1 MAGWKQVTLLS
12 AVFFTITLAGDFIV
26 TEIDSGGREFMLMFM
41 ENRVENPNSFNLELF
56 ITPVDSNTLPLR
68 NVSVALHQIFQSS
81 SSNQVVTFSSNTVGH
96 MLIPAEFRMPRD
108 SSLSNRGVHIEASE
122 DVVIYGVNKEEFSTD
137 GFLAIPSDAVGQE
150 YYTVSYAPPTYTC
163 EFGLAALE
171 DGTVV
176 TVTFPQRQGTG
187 QSIGVN
193 FLGQVYTNGDSFNI
207 TMNKHHTLQIQS
219 GNQADLTG
227 THIMSTKKISV
238 FSGNARTSVNGVSRD
253 HLVEQLPPVESW
265 GKNFSIVPI
274 PDRPTGDL
282 IKIIGGS
289 ANTIV
294 GITNTSGTFLHN
306 IARAGDFYQTIISGN
321 SYVFATKPILVT
333 QIVYSQTSNADLADP
348 SMIIVPPMEQYD
360 SKYQFSLP
368 QAARGT
374 YVNQFL
380 VTIRQDQTAG
390 LLINGKTL
398 QAFGITNI
406 DWKPIPGTPY
416 MGTDFNIPSSS
427 ASFELSH
434 TSGSVTFMG
443 VLYGAGDK
451 ESYGFPL
458 GMRLVTLNPI
468 PTTPSPVVIVGATGP
483 TGPAG
488 ATGAAGPTGPTGL
501 QGGPGPVGPTGP
513 SGAAGVAGPTG
524 AAGPTGQSGNPGV
537 QGMTG
542 NAGPKGE
549 KGRAGATGPP
559 GLAGL
564 NGMTG
569 PKGIQG
575 PTGPRGTNGRPGPTG
590 AIGNTGPVGQ
600 TGQTGALGATGR
612 VGQTGPRGETGQVG
626 NTGPRGA
633 SGPTGAKGDEGIG
646 IQGRTGPTGQTGLN
660 GVAGRIGPTGAT
672 GQRGQTGAV
681 GAQGRTGPTGST
693 GARGVAGQ
701 TGAVGQT
708 GRQGNSGPTGSVGAT
723 GPKGERGMIGV
734 TGATGQKGAIGQTGL
749 TGMAGPTG
757 AQGVTGNTGQTGPN
771 GPVGSTGAQGNTG
784 PVGRTGATGQKG
796 NQGSQGVTGPF
807 GRTGA
812 TGPTGAQ
819 GRTGEKGQKGAQG
832 VSGVVGP
839 TGSTGAQGDVG
850 ASGPTGAAGQKG
862 QKGTQGIQGVSG
874 PEGRT
879 GSTGHQG
886 AVGSTGA
893 QGSSGPTG
901 RTGSMGSSGPQGRTG
916 QTGIT
921 GASGPTGA
929 KGMIGASGPTG
940 TTGPKGQ
947 KGTQGVSG
955 ITGRAGPTGAKGAK
969 GQQGVSGLTGAMG
982 PTGMRGQQGASGIT
996 GSAGP
1001 TGQRGMQGIQGQ
1013 TGVPGRT
1020 GPVGS
1025 TGPMGRVGIQ
1035 GLTGSTGA
1043 QGNSGPTGPVGP
1055 TGAKGVQGNSGIRG
1069 RLGPTG
1075 PDGPTGSQGQ
1085 SGLTGRT
1092 GSTGPQG
1099 ITGNAGPTG
1108 AQGTTGGKGVKGVP
1122 GLTGRTGATG
1132 PTGAVGATGAQGPTG
1147 PIGRTGAT
1155 GPTGMKGMKGEQGIS
1170 GQRGLI
1176 GPTGGTGEKGAKGIK
1191 GVVGNTGAS
1200 GQTGAEGPTG
1210 RQGTTGTVGPTGQTG
1225 AQGAVGN
1232 TGPVGRTGSTGP
1244 TGANG
1249 LTGAQ
1254 GQSGVT
1260 GATGN
1265 TGPVGNTGQ
1274 TGPVGATG
1282 ARGANGLTGSVGPT
1296 GSTGI
1301 SGPHGRT
1308 GATGPTGQKGEQGIS
1323 GPHGPTG
1330 PIGNIGPTGAT
1341 GPAGR
1346 TGISGPIGFTGQI
1359 GARGP
1364 TGPKGEVGVS
1374 GVRGPTGAAGLKG
1387 DRGVS
1392 GATGSMGPTGPS
1404 GEVTEDTDE
1413 CLVNNGGCSQIC
1425 VNTIGSFY
1433 CACRQGYSLTLA
1445 DLTVWPTDTEASGCA
1460 RFPTP
1465 GNRRKRD
1472 IPASIT
1478 IKDSAGTEFAVMF
1491 MENRVDEYDTTL
1503 DLELFIAPGFNATPP
1518 FTFNISYH
1526 LNGNYIAQSKEL
1538 LPNKVLMVTIPWA
1551 MRMQGTALDNKGI
1564 LIQSHQEI
1572 VVYGVNKHKFS
1583 NDGFLGLPASVLGLE
1598 YYTVCYSPATYA
1610 CEFGIAGVHDG
1621 TTVRITLP
1629 AKASP
1634 PVKVAYAGVE
1644 YGNGGVF
1651 TVTVNRYSSLEIQ
1664 SAKDTD
1670 LTGTHIVS
1678 DKPIALFSGNIRT
1691 VVDTGVSRDHLVEQI
1706 PPVQSWGKNFA
1717 TVPIPQRTVG
1727 DHFKIIASQ
1736 ANTKVTLKRS
1746 ASVAAEIYDINDAGG
1761 FRTLSIGSSE
1771 FTHISSDKPILV
1783 VQFVKSQRNPSEPAD
1798 PSMIVVPPIEQYS
1811 SHYRFAT
1818 TSSATST
1825 SYTNYFMMVI
1835 PRGKETELQL
1845 NGQTIQAT
1853 WTTIGDTDYLG
1864 GFVTLPAGTEEQ
1876 AQTLIHSD
1884 SSVRFM
1890 GILYGGGDRESYAY
1904 PIGTKLE
1911 IINPLGEEPVVT
1923 CHNDASG
1930 SYCTCLMGDGTSLP
1944 FNGSYCLDQNVDC
1957 VAREQEYTTCECRT
1971 TYNVVVPLNM
1981 STCHNVNECARMNG
1995 GCEHFCNDTV
2005 GSYFCSCRDGFQL
2018 SSDMH
2023 ECIAPPPQAAD
2034 VNECAINNGGCSHY
2048 CVNTVG
2054 SYYCACPSGYH
2065 LSRANV
2071 TVWDNETTAD
2081 KCEIAAAPTRKKRSA
2096 FSEIVT
2102 FVDSSG
2108 KDFMLMFME
2117 NRIEFPKRNPL
2128 ELWVTPSSKVT
2139 NNVTV
2144 NVRTAMSSVVR
2155 SITVSPETVNKIDL
2169 PYELRMS
2176 GTRKTNQ
2183 GILVTASD
2191 DLVVYGIN
2199 KEEYSTDGFLG
2210 LPVDALGDDYF
2221 VVTYAPPTTNCEIG
2235 LAGVHNNTQLTII
2248 FPDDAE
2254 PPVSVFY
2261 EGIEYSNGNTLQTT
2275 INRFQTIQLQS
2286 NNKGD
2291 LTGTF
2296 IHSSDPVSV
2305 FSGNVR
2311 TSVGTGGSRDHLV
2324 EQIPPI
2330 QSWGK
2335 RFATVPIPER
2345 TIGDVFRIVSSK
2357 SNTRVNIY
2365 KNSGNREEVIAKK
2378 GGFVEM
2384 IFNSTDYSYITASE
2398 PILVV
2403 QIVQSQVS
2411 STASEEADP
2420 AMILI
2425 PPIEQY
2431 SNNYHF
2437 ATTSAAI
2444 GQYRN
2449 FFMIVIPYAYR
2460 YKLLLD
2466 KKILSSVRW
2475 TDIPNTNPPLSGG
2488 YIQLN
2493 DNVPYHSLTN
2503 VNPEVTFMGIL
2514 YGAGDRESYAYPIGT
2529 RLEIINRIPLP
2540 VQCFQDEVGEYCTC
2554 PVGNRVLPFNGTY
2567 CKVSD
2572 VHCWHPEYHEK
2583 YCACHVDGRIIPLNK
2598 SNCENTNECEINNG
2612 GCAHMCNDTV
2622 GSYFCQCK
2630 DGYMLAADRHLCLA
2644 EDRCGMERGLC
2655 QVRCVNVYPGSY
2667 KCECDP
2673 GYELAQDNF
2682 TCTDVNECQ
2691 LSYPCQHKCKNV
2703 VGSFS
2708 CECDT
2713 NGFRLN
2719 VDGRSCDDINEC
2731 NEIPGVCGNGTC
2743 ENKYGSFYCS
2753 DRTSGVRALPSRQAS
2768 GQMGI
2773 DSTDLGLWLTIIS
2786 GGVGVALMAVLVIVI
2801 TQCRANARGNKSE
2814 RLEEG
2819 DHPSTSG
2826 EVFPRFSHPE
2836 REESSIRYDQPT
2848 TDSESGSRQAD
2859 CRL

>member
-1 MAGWKQVTLLS
+1 
-12 AVFFTITLAGDFIV
+12 LAGDFIV

-81 SSNQVVTFSSNTVGH
+81 SSNQVVTFSSNT
-96 MLIPAEFRMPRD
+96 
-108 SSLSNRGVHIEASE
+108 
-122 DVVIYGVNKEEFSTD
+122 
-137 GFLAIPSDAVGQE
+137 
-150 YYTVSYAPPTYTC
+150 
-163 EFGLAALE
+163 
-171 DGTVV
+171 
-176 TVTFPQRQGTG
+176 
-187 QSIGVN
+187 
-193 FLGQVYTNGDSFNI
+193 
-207 TMNKHHTLQIQS
+207 
-219 GNQADLTG
+219 
-227 THIMSTKKISV
+227 
-238 FSGNARTSVNGVSRD
+238 
-253 HLVEQLPPVESW
+253 
-265 GKNFSIVPI
+265 
-274 PDRPTGDL
+274 
-282 IKIIGGS
+282 
-289 ANTIV
+289 
-294 GITNTSGTFLHN
+294 
-306 IARAGDFYQTIISGN
+306 
-321 SYVFATKPILVT
+321 
-333 QIVYSQTSNADLADP
+333 TSNADLADP

-1404 GEVTEDTDE
+1404 G
-1413 CLVNNGGCSQIC
+1413 
-1425 VNTIGSFY
+1425 
-1433 CACRQGYSLTLA
+1433 
-1445 DLTVWPTDTEASGCA
+1445 
-1460 RFPTP
+1460 FPTP

-1691 VVDTGVSRDHLVEQI
+1691 VVDTG
-1706 PPVQSWGKNFA
+1706 
-1717 TVPIPQRTVG
+1717 
-1727 DHFKIIASQ
+1727 

-2311 TSVGTGGSRDHLV
+2311 TS
-2324 EQIPPI
+2324 
-2330 QSWGK
+2330 
-2335 RFATVPIPER
+2335 
-2345 TIGDVFRIVSSK
+2345 
-2357 SNTRVNIY
+2357 
-2365 KNSGNREEVIAKK
+2365 
-2378 GGFVEM
+2378 
-2384 IFNSTDYSYITASE
+2384 
-2398 PILVV
+2398 
-2403 QIVQSQVS
+2403 SQVS

-2598 SNCENTNECEINNG
+2598 SNCE
-2612 GCAHMCNDTV
+2612 
-2622 GSYFCQCK
+2622 K
-2630 DGYMLAADRHLCLA
+2630 
-2644 EDRCGMERGLC
+2644 DRCGMERGLC